1 MIASGEP
8 ISWWR
13 TRLRWSTLRTTLVI
27 ITAVCTGVLSLS
39 ATGARR
45 TGITQQGA
53 TIPTNALEGVSF
65 VVDVALVVLFVW
77 RRRWPVPLTLVACAA
92 TIVLPLDG
100 FLPLVGLVSVLVLV
114 RDWRVPV
121 TALAVAA
128 AVVVWVA
135 RDTRGRY
142 PVQSFWRTFFTYG
155 PDREFPWWVAILL
168 VVVLMAASVATAVGI
183 TARRQLA
190 TATETGNASQLKLD
204 ILGTEVARQAERE
217 RIAREVHDVL
227 GHRLSLLSLHA
238 GALEV
243 SASGDPRM
251 TQSAALVRE
260 GAQQSMA
267 DLRSLLTVLRT
278 PDAPDVARQV
288 RTVADL
294 PTLVTESLDAG
305 NPVLSSIFVDQAA
318 TLDPHISHS
327 AYRIVQELLTNAR
340 RHAPG
345 TPVRLEVRGG
355 PQTGVEVVTTNWCR
369 QHPPRALVVGN
380 GLTGIRE
387 RVEQYG
393 GQFRAFIDPQG
404 AFRVAL
410 LLPWTWS
417 DGRADVVAP
426 HHDSTTERR
435 Q

>member
-1 MIASGEP
+1 MIASGGTM
-8 ISWWR
+8 SWWR
-13 TRLRWSTLRTTLVI
+13 ARLRWSTLRTTLVM
-27 ITAVCTGVLSLS
+27 ITALISGVLSVS

-45 TGITQQGA
+45 TGITQQGLTPPMSNVEA
-53 TIPTNALEGVSF
+53 IAFLVDLALM
-65 VVDVALVVLFVW
+65 VLFVW

-121 TALAVAA
+121 TALAVGA

-142 PVQSFWRTFFTYG
+142 PVQSFWRTIFTYS
-155 PDREFPWWVAILL
+155 PDHEIPWWL
-168 VVVLMAASVATAVGI
+168 VVLIALVLVAASVATAVGI
-183 TARRQLA
+183 TARRQLDA
-190 TATETGNASQLKLD
+190 ATETGNASQLKLD

-243 SASGDPRM
+243 SAGGDPRM
-251 TQSAALVRE
+251 AQSAALVRD

-267 DLRSLLTVLRT
+267 DLRSLLAVLRT
-278 PDAPDVARQV
+278 PDAPDVTRQV

-318 TLDPHISHS
+318 TLDPRISHS

-355 PQTGVEVVTTNWCR
+355 PQIGVEVVTTNWCR

-387 RVEQYG
+387 RVEQCG

-410 LLPWTWS
+410 LLPWTW
-417 DGRADVVAP
+417 ADNRSPEVAIAP
-426 HHDSTTERR
+426 GPYPERR
-435 Q
+435 P

>member
-1 MIASGEP
+1 MIASGESM
-8 ISWWR
+8 SWWR
-13 TRLRWSTLRTTLVI
+13 ARLRWSVLRTTLVI
-27 ITAVCTGVLSLS
+27 ITALGLGALSLS

-45 TGITQQGA
+45 VGSTQQGV
-53 TIPTNALEGVSF
+53 TPPMSNLEAIAF
-65 VVDVALVVLFVW
+65 LIDLVLLVLFVW
-77 RRRWPVPLTLVACAA
+77 RRRWPVPLTLAACVA

-100 FLPLVGLVSVLVLV
+100 FLPVVGLVSVLVLV

-121 TALAVAA
+121 AALAVSAA
-128 AVVVWVA
+128 EVVWVV
-135 RDTRGRY
+135 RDTQGRY
-142 PVQSFWRTFFTYG
+142 PVQSFWRSIFTYPPG
-155 PDREFPWWVAILL
+155 REFPWWVALIIAL
-168 VVVLMAASVATAVGI
+168 VLVAVSIATAVGI
-183 TARRQLA
+183 TARRQLDA
-190 TATETGNASQLKLD
+190 ATETGNASQLKLD

-243 SASGDPRM
+243 SAGSDPRM
-251 TQSAALVRE
+251 AQSAALVRE

-267 DLRSLLTVLRT
+267 DLRSLLNVLRT
-278 PDAPDVARQV
+278 PDAPDVTRQV

-393 GQFRAFIDPQG
+393 GQFRAVIDPQG

-417 DGRADVVAP
+417 GERTDARSATRAP
-426 HHDSTTERR
+426 TSERSA
-435 Q
+435 

>member
-1 MIASGEP
+1 M
-8 ISWWR
+8 SWWR
-13 TRLRWSTLRTTLVI
+13 TRLRWSALRTTLVI
-27 ITAVCTGVLSLS
+27 LTALVSGVLAVS

-45 TGITQQGA
+45 TGITAQGA
-53 TIPTNALEGVSF
+53 TVPTNALEGVAV
-65 VVDVALVVLFVW
+65 VVDLVLMVLFVW
-77 RRRWPVPLTLVACAA
+77 RRRWPVPLTLAACAA
-92 TIVLPLDG
+92 TIALPLDG

-121 TALAVAA
+121 TALAVSAS
-128 AVVVWVA
+128 VVVWVA
-135 RDTRGRY
+135 RDSRGRY
-142 PVQSFWRTFFTYG
+142 PVQSFWRSIFTYG
-155 PDREFPWWVAILL
+155 PGRPFPWWL
-168 VVVLMAASVATAVGI
+168 VVLIAVVLLAASVATAVGI
-183 TARRQLA
+183 AARRQLDA
-190 TATETGNASQLKLD
+190 AHETGNASQLKLD

-243 SASGDPRM
+243 SAGSDPRM
-251 TQSAALVRE
+251 AQSAALVRD

-267 DLRSLLTVLRT
+267 DLRSLLAVLRT
-278 PDAPDVARQV
+278 PDAPDVASQV
-288 RTVADL
+288 RTIADL

-305 NPVLSSIFVDQAA
+305 IPVLSSIFVDQSA
-318 TLDPHISHS
+318 TLDPRISHS

-355 PQTGVEVVTTNWCR
+355 PQSGVEVVTTNWCR
-369 QHPPRALVVGN
+369 QHPPRTLVVGN

-387 RVEQYG
+387 RVEQCG
-393 GQFRAFIDPQG
+393 GQFRAFIDAQG

-410 LLPWTWS
+410 LLPWIWS
-417 DGRADVVAP
+417 DATAAAP
-426 HHDSTTERR
+426 AERDPSPERR
-435 Q
+435 A

>member
-1 MIASGEP
+1 M
-8 ISWWR
+8 SWWR
-13 TRLRWSTLRTTLVI
+13 ARLRWSVLRTTLVLF
-27 ITAVCTGVLSLS
+27 TALITGVLSLS

-53 TIPTNALEGVSF
+53 TVPTNAVEGMSF
-65 VVDVALVVLFVW
+65 VVDLALLVLFVW
-77 RRRWPVPLTLVACAA
+77 RRRWPVPVTLAACAA
-92 TIVLPLDG
+92 TIALPLDG

-121 TALAVAA
+121 TALAVGAA
-128 AVVVWVA
+128 TVVWVA

-142 PVQSFWRTFFTYG
+142 PVQSFWRSIFTYG
-155 PDREFPWWVAILL
+155 PNRGFPWWLVLL
-168 VVVLMAASVATAVGI
+168 IVVVLVSVSVATAVGI
-183 TARRQLA
+183 TARRQLDA
-190 TATETGNASQLKLD
+190 AAETGNASQLKLD

-243 SASGDPRM
+243 SAGSDPRM
-251 TQSAALVRE
+251 AQSAALVRE

-267 DLRSLLTVLRT
+267 DLRSLLNVLRT
-278 PDAPDVARQV
+278 PDAPDVTRQV

-417 DGRADVVAP
+417 GERTDALSATRAP
-426 HHDSTTERR
+426 TSERR
-435 Q
+435 A